1 MKQNDVSN
9 WKYDESMNCL
19 LLFAQRINEILFYYT
34 MNVYKA
40 PLLSLRGLAEE
51 FCETYY
57 DTVKGI
63 INQKSLNHIID
74 EFNDRFQ
81 KDEIAK
87 GILTDEYAKQ
97 FRDNYGSWSMKT
109 RFENMYYIKKRLE
122 RGNYYYRITERLKKL
137 IVENHEK
144 KEIERLTA
152 VWVREVMDCG
162 YDENYVYK
170 LCKEMFFTDKV
181 ETLGKLDEF
190 INTFDFK
197 THEYTVYIGFSR
209 DVSAI
214 GPLFAKLHFS
224 GKTKARVLTT
234 EEVPEGIKIKRQK
247 TILEFSALK
256 ACDAFSAYKI
266 AYKIATGISD
276 SYEFYRHKNASILV
290 KGQVVC
296 ENKKVI
302 LVERNRLLQSR
313 VASFSQNDAQS
324 QADRLLEA
332 QFSMMKNRTDV
343 GKIIKVHNEAIRS
356 RNTNESLLSLWSL
369 LEFLSQNVFGKTVNS
384 EQENEKSNIGN
395 VIDIVVPFLKCAYI
409 VKLVNGC
416 KEDIERWNA
425 EFYKDYIINNGFGN
439 TELEHTF
446 AFLAFEATQ
455 SDRNE
460 LYTLTE
466 NYPLLRCRV
475 ATLADKMK
483 DKKSIGQLIGEYEKS
498 VRWNLYRTY
507 RIRNYIV
514 HDAEEKEEL
523 TYELLCELHQ
533 STVYKGLHRVGI

>member
-162 YDENYVYK
+162 YDENYIYK

-302 LVERNRLLQSR
+302 LVERNRLLQNR

-369 LEFLSQNVFGKTVNS
+369 LEFLSQNVFGKTVNG

-533 STVYKGLHRVGI
+533 STVYKGLHRVTV

>member
-162 YDENYVYK
+162 YDENYIYK

-369 LEFLSQNVFGKTVNS
+369 LEFLSQNVFGKTVNG

>member
-1 MKQNDVSN
+1 MKNKRVNPSYFIIFINFGLDVSAVKN
-9 WKYDESMNCL
+9 VSINRSDNEKLSEVVSSVLIIKAFLFILSFLALGVL
-19 LLFAQRINEILFYYT
+19 LLC
-34 MNVYKA
+34 V
-40 PLLSLRGLAEE
+40 
-51 FCETYY
+51 
-57 DTVKGI
+57 
-63 INQKSLNHIID
+63 
-74 EFNDRFQ
+74 
-81 KDEIAK
+81 
-87 GILTDEYAKQ
+87 KQ

-162 YDENYVYK
+162 YDENYIYK

-369 LEFLSQNVFGKTVNS
+369 LEFLSQNVFGKTVNG